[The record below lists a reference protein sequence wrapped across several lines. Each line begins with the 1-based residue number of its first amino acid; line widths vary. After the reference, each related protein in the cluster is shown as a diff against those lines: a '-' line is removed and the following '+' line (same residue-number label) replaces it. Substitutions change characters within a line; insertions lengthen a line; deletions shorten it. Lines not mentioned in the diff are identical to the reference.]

1 MKKRIIICLLCLIML
16 FSNITPAI
24 SFKAYAADE
33 YVEDELL
40 LEENDSYASS
50 DDSGNSDDYTI
61 IEEGSLAN
69 SSDNSNNGG
78 VQQISEDD
86 AAAQAKAENDLDDEV
101 LRDHEKLVFYDRN
114 SFHYAENGEEPDD
127 VVITE
132 AEYLE
137 SLEKDKNNNG
147 ILDILEEDEDDEVHA
162 AAMPTG
168 FLGDLNGDENV
179 DNKDVVVM
187 YRYLAGWEQDIND
200 DILDFNGDGYINTQ
214 DASHL
219 MKYVS
224 GWPDTVLYEGKK
236 YDITYHLCVKGRYIE
251 NVRKVDSPEP
261 YDPNNDTKSNF
272 YYSSMGLSLP
282 KIQANGYTFEGWY
295 DGEGQNANLITKIA
309 VGETG
314 DIELFARWTPDPFRI
329 DFVSEHVEV
338 APKYYTIETGA
349 TLTNPVLSNYIFVGW
364 TNQENGQF
372 IKTIPKGSFGDLTLV
387 ANWASRRNL
396 ARPVQ
401 QLEDPIIVE
410 DENSGKILFLY
421 RLGDIENVPLFTLYR
436 FSTAEGMS
444 SSVTLTEQ
452 TSISTSDAMTISS
465 AVASATTDSA
475 TWTLSEG
482 WNDSTSVS
490 EESLQQ
496 TGLTREEAESIA
508 KSSSNTYRLD
518 TTVGGSTVIVDSSQ
532 HAFKGTFGSEH
543 SDEHQT
549 EDSLKLSVNAGLK
562 SGIATV
568 SAGAETGSKDSD
580 TTTDSWKST
589 LEGSSQDVHTET
601 ASRNWNRDTSY
612 SNSSSA
618 SNSQS
623 ISEQLSELISDRYG
637 YGQSYSKN
645 GEHSSGQAFTTQ
657 TSSENKY
664 SNTVTYDRST
674 LYSKQVQY
682 STDGTIDGYYRQ
694 VLAGTAHVF
703 GVVGYDVATCSYFAY
718 TFTVMDDETYEFLD
732 YSKFTP
738 NFDDNETGV
747 LPFEIPVYVNEY
759 VNNRITRSEGLEINI
774 ATGMVTGYT
783 GEDPIIVIPSYINIG
798 NGDGTYSSVKITG
811 FADDAFRNNT
821 NLRGIIFGEFVTEI
835 PDSAFEG
842 CTSLRDIYLPNL
854 THIGNRA
861 FYGCSSLS
869 TLTIPDSVITLG
881 NDAFYNVNKVK
892 VTASNKD
899 VALAAMNSGVKNL
912 VLNISSINEEMSN
925 TVLEASSTM
934 RVFEVQ
940 GGRKQY
946 SNLQIISQANTTRI
960 NGITFVDDKDIPLI
974 LSSSVIDLNQT
985 SVSASRYCMIISS
998 ESCDLNLFGTN
1009 QMNASKG
1016 DAIICGNVSLSN
1028 SDTGVQATLQVSGN
1042 IYVCGNITNANR
1054 YINHTSGNI
1063 IQITPEEFANLDD
1076 FIKVLPTSISIAGPK
1091 TMNDGTTISLTAS
1104 VGPDNAYDQT
1114 VSWSSSNTSVAT
1126 INSEGVV
1133 TGIKAGTTVIT
1144 ATANGDPNV
1153 KSTVTI
1159 TVQHPFVV
1167 YFNANTPEN
1176 NLTPRLSSTS
1186 MAAVSGTTLGTLPT
1200 ANCDYYDFLGWYTA
1214 SNGGERKTASSVITT
1229 SSSTVTLYAHWQI
1242 HAESSWVNAD
1252 QIPTGARISQTK
1264 TQYRYSDKE
1273 TTTGTS
1279 STMNGWTLY
1288 DTQQFWS
1295 DYGPWSDWS
1304 SSAVSASESTKV
1316 ETRTAYLYY
1325 YYVCSS
1331 CGAHMH
1337 GYGTCY
1343 TWAGG
1348 CGRSSVSSDSYH
1360 SVWETTPYS
1369 SSGDFHGTGVN
1380 YITSPSGNGTVF
1392 AYTSPSSQHYV
1403 APQTQYRS
1411 CTREQN
1417 TVYYFYRWLDWSSWS
1432 DTVYTA
1438 NDNRRVETQ
1447 TLYRYIVK

>member
-1 MKKRIIICLLCLIML
+1 MKNKRRIIICLLCLILL
-16 FSNITPAI
+16 FLNIIPVFTINA
-24 SFKAYAADE
+24 FADIIIGTN
-33 YVEDELL
+33 YNNNIIP
-40 LEENDSYASS
+40 NDTMSY
-50 DDSGNSDDYTI
+50 DGNGFVYSQ
-61 IEEGSLAN
+61 N
-69 SSDNSNNGG
+69 P
-78 VQQISEDD
+78 
-86 AAAQAKAENDLDDEV
+86 
-101 LRDHEKLVFYDRN
+101 
-114 SFHYAENGEEPDD
+114 EEPDD
-127 VVITE
+127 DALSE
-132 AEYLE
+132 EEYLAI
-137 SLEKDKNNNG
+137 LEKDKNENG

-162 AAMPTG
+162 ATVETG
-168 FLGDLNGDENV
+168 ILGDLNGDRKV
-179 DNKDVVVM
+179 DNKDVILL
-187 YRYLAGWEQDIND
+187 YRHIANWEQDIND
-200 DILDFNGDGYINTQ
+200 NILDFNGDGYINYD
-214 DASHL
+214 DADHL
-219 MKYVS
+219 LKYVS
-224 GWPDTVLYEGKK
+224 GWPDIVLYKGKK
-236 YDITYHLCVKGRYIE
+236 NDIIYHLSATGSYLKEE
-251 NVRKVDSPEP
+251 NITNPSQ
-261 YDPNNDTKSNF
+261 NF
-272 YYSSMGLSLP
+272 YYSAEGLTL
-282 KIQANGYTFEGWY
+282 KNAQADGYIFEGWY
-295 DGEGQNANLITKIA
+295 DGEGENADRIKKINA
-309 VGETG
+309 GETG
-314 DIELFARWTPDPFRI
+314 EIELYARWTPRAYRI
-329 DFVSEHVEV
+329 DFDSEYVEV

-349 TLTNPVLSNYIFVGW
+349 TLTNPVLSNYTFVGW

-372 IKTIPKGSFGDLTLV
+372 IKNIPKGSIGNLTLV

-410 DENSGKILFLY
+410 NENDGKILFLY
-421 RLGDIENVPLFTLYR
+421 RLGDIENVPLFTLYS
-436 FSTAEGMS
+436 FSTAQGMS

-452 TSISTSDAMTISS
+452 TSIRTSDAMTISS

-482 WNDSTSVS
+482 WNDTTSVS

-508 KSSSNTYRLD
+508 RSSSNTYRLD
-518 TTVGGSTVIVDSSQ
+518 TTEGESTVIVDSSQ
-532 HAFKGTFGSEH
+532 HAYKGAKSKGGSE
-543 SDEHQT
+543 EH
-549 EDSLKLSVNAGLK
+549 EESLEANLKLSIGESEFVPF
-562 SGIATV
+562 
-568 SAGAETGSKDSD
+568 GASVGVTGKESD
-580 TTTDSWKST
+580 TTTDTWNQTKERSGERTKTKTST
-589 LEGSSQDVHTET
+589 KT
-601 ASRNWNRDTSY
+601 WNQESSY
-612 SNSSSA
+612 SNSSSL

-657 TSSENKY
+657 TSNENKY
-664 SNTVTYDRST
+664 SNTITYDQST
-674 LYSKQVQY
+674 LYTKEITY

-703 GVVGYDVATCSYFAY
+703 GVVGYDVATCSYFTY
-718 TFTVMDDETYEFLD
+718 TFTVMDDDTREFLD

-738 NFDDNETGV
+738 SFDDNEIGV
-747 LPFEIPVYVNEY
+747 LPFEIPVFVNEY
-759 VNNRITRSEGLEINI
+759 VNDRITRSQGLEINI
-774 ATGMVTGYT
+774 ETGTVTGYS
-783 GEDPIIVIPSYINIG
+783 GEDPIIVVPSYVDIS
-798 NGDGTYSSVKITG
+798 NGDGTYRSVKITG
-811 FADDAFRNNT
+811 FAPNAFRNNT
-821 NLRGIIFGEFVTEI
+821 TIEGIIFGEFVTEI

-842 CTSLRDIYLPNL
+842 CTSMCDIYMPNL
-854 THIGNRA
+854 THIGDRA
-861 FYGCSSLS
+861 FYGCTSLS
-869 TLTIPDSVITLG
+869 TLTIPDTVVTLG

-892 VTASNKD
+892 VTASNKN
-899 VALAAMNSGVKNL
+899 VALAAINSGVKNL

-925 TVLEASSTM
+925 TVLDASSTM
-934 RVFEVQ
+934 QVFEVQ

-960 NGITFVDDKDIPLI
+960 NGINFVDDREIPLR
-974 LSSSVIDLNQT
+974 LSSSVVDLNQT
-985 SVSASRYCMIISS
+985 SVSASRYCMIISA

-1009 QMNASKG
+1009 QMNASNG

-1028 SDTGVQATLQVSGN
+1028 SDPSVQATLQVSGN

-1054 YINHTSGNI
+1054 YLNHTSGSI
-1063 IQITPEEFANLDD
+1063 IQITPEEFANLED
-1076 FIKVLPTSISIAGPK
+1076 FIKVLPTSVSIAGPK
-1091 TMNDGTTISLTAS
+1091 TMNDGTTISLTAA

-1114 VSWSSSNTSVAT
+1114 VSWSSSNESVAT
-1126 INSEGVV
+1126 VNSEGIV

-1167 YFNANTPEN
+1167 YFNANAPEN
-1176 NLTPRLSSTS
+1176 NLTPKLSSTS
-1186 MAAVSGTTLGTLPT
+1186 MAAVSGATLGTLPT

-1214 SNGGERKTASSVITT
+1214 SNGGERRTASSVITT

-1252 QIPTGARISQTK
+1252 QVPAGARVTQTK

-1304 SSAVSASESTKV
+1304 STAVSASESTKV
-1316 ETRTAYLYY
+1316 ETRTAYHYY

-1348 CGRSSVSSDSYH
+1348 CGRNTVSSGSYNG
-1360 SVWETTPYS
+1360 VWETTPYS

-1392 AYTSPSSQHYV
+1392 AYTSPSSQHYM

-1417 TVYYFYRWLDWSSWS
+1417 TVYYFYRWSDWSSWG

-1438 NDNRRVETQ
+1438 NDNRRVETK